1 MRLSS
6 SAMSEKSPFD
16 PEAFVASVSEMPGV
30 YVYYDADGGTLY
42 VGKAGNLRKRV
53 STYFRKSGLSPRT
66 RLMVSKIHRAETQQ
80 TRTESEALLLE
91 NNLIKHRRPRYNV
104 LLRDDKSYPYI
115 RLTSADAFPRFA
127 FYRGRRNQPGK
138 YYGPYPGAG
147 AVRDML
153 GHVQKIFR
161 LRQCNDATFRNR
173 SRPCL
178 QYQIR
183 RCSGPCVG
191 LVSRE
196 DYLEDVRQAESMIA
210 GRDTKLLE
218 ELSERMES
226 ASARLDFELAAEFRD
241 RIARLQR
248 LRENQYVDN
257 QGTDADVVA
266 VAVESGT
273 ICFGVVTIRGGR
285 NLGGRFHIQPNPLDR
300 GPAEL
305 LEAFLP
311 QNYLGAAIPPEIL
324 LSHRIAGRASLQQ
337 VLSMEAGSR
346 VAIKSQCRTTRA
358 RWIEGARINTGD
370 RLRVYLNEHSQF
382 SKQFEALAALLGLEE
397 TPSRIECFD
406 ISHTLGERTVGS
418 CVVFDPQGAVKSEY
432 RKFNVSGIREGD
444 DYVAME
450 QVLMRRYRR
459 VLEDDGKLPDL
470 VLVDGGKG
478 QLSVAERVF
487 GELQLAEQVLLVAVS
502 KGPERQAG
510 EELLHVPGRRV
521 PIRPGGASP
530 ASHLVQ
536 RIRDEAHRFAITG
549 HRNRRDKARTR
560 SVLEEV
566 EGVGEKRRRDLLRYF
581 GGIHEV
587 RRAGIEE
594 LARVPGIS
602 PRLAERI
609 YNQLHN

>member
-1 MRLSS
+1 MNDPH
-6 SAMSEKSPFD
+6 PFD
-16 PEAFVASVSEMPGV
+16 PDAFLASVSEMPGV
-30 YVYYDADGGTLY
+30 YIYYDAEGSTLY

-53 STYFRKSGLSPRT
+53 AAYFRKSGLSPRT
-66 RLMVSKIHRAETQQ
+66 RLMVSRIHRAETQQ

-115 RLTSADAFPRFA
+115 RLTSGDAFPRFA
-127 FYRGRRNQPGK
+127 FYRGRRSQPGK

-147 AVRDML
+147 SVREML

-178 QYQIR
+178 QYQIK

-191 LVSRE
+191 LISRE
-196 DYLEDVRQAESMIA
+196 DYLEDVRQAEAMVS
-210 GRDTKLLE
+210 GRDTKLTE
-218 ELSERMES
+218 ELSRRMEA
-226 ASARLDFELAAEFRD
+226 ASRRLEFEQAAEFRD

-248 LRENQYVDN
+248 VRENQYIDN

-273 ICFGVVTIRGGR
+273 ICFGVISIRGGR
-285 NLGGRFHIQPNPLDR
+285 NLGGRFHIQPSPLDQE
-300 GPAEL
+300 PAEL

-311 QNYLGAAIPPEIL
+311 QNYLGASIPPEIL
-324 LSHRIAGRASLQQ
+324 LSHPIEGRASLQQ

-346 VAIKSQCRTTRA
+346 VVIKSQCRTVRA

-370 RLRVYLNEHSQF
+370 RLRVYLNEHSQLRR
-382 SKQFEALAALLGLEE
+382 QFEALAALVGLAE
-397 TPSRIECFD
+397 TPDRVECFD
-406 ISHTLGERTVGS
+406 ISHTQGERTVGS
-418 CVVFDPQGAVKSEY
+418 CVVFDSRGAVKSDY
-432 RKFNVSGIREGD
+432 RKFNISGIREGD

-450 QVLMRRYRR
+450 QVLFRRYRR

-470 VLVDGGKG
+470 VLIDGGKG
-478 QLSVAERVF
+478 QLAVAERVF

-502 KGPERQAG
+502 KGPERRAG
-510 EELLHVPGRRV
+510 EEQLHIPGRRT
-521 PIRPGGASP
+521 PICPGGASP

-536 RIRDEAHRFAITG
+536 RIRDEAHRFAIAG

-566 EGVGEKRRRDLLRYF
+566 EGVGEKRRRDLLRHF

-602 PRLAERI
+602 PKLAERI
-609 YNQLHN
+609 YNRFHN